1 MTMTWEELKE
11 EAKKIFGDKFD
22 CDMQSIIRVGELE
35 TSFGTLFLSTSGHI
49 TFLQEFEH
57 GSAMV
62 TIAKVKTPEQML
74 AIMKALQ

>member
-1 MTMTWEELKE
+1 MTWEELKE
-11 EAKKIFGDKFD
+11 EAKRVFGDKFS
-22 CDMQSIIRVGELE
+22 CDMETIIRVGVLE
-35 TSFGTLFLSTSGHI
+35 TSFGALFLSTSGHI
-49 TFLQEFEH
+49 SFFQEYEH